1 MDKPS
6 YIRNFGMKAWVIL
19 VELLL
24 LVSCDNA
31 IYDDE
36 GDCSVTYHLKFRY
49 DMNMKFAD
57 AFTHEVKSVRL
68 YAFNSNGELV
78 WQADEQGEILASGD
92 YTMKL
97 ELAPGDYHL
106 MAWCGLDNGES
117 FTVTDA
123 SHNCRMTDLHCK
135 LNRYLDKATGV
146 SYSNKDLQ
154 KLEKFMQGKPIQSK
168 KSDVSYCRKQ
178 LLTQNLQCVEE
189 KFCCIILERNIRKII
204 VVIVKLFKSKETSG
218 GSGFVVCSD

>member
-146 SYSNKDLQ
+146 SYSNKDLHP
-154 KLEKFMQGKPIQSK
+154 LFHGSL
-168 KSDVSYCRKQ
+168 DVSLPANDDGGDYTYVMP
-178 LLTQNLQCVEE
+178 LTKDTNV
-189 KFCCIILERNIRKII
+189 FR
-204 VVIVKLFKSKETSG
+204 VVL
-218 GSGFVVCSD
+218 